1 MIPMEVLIAVLVAGA
16 VGGGVYLFGVRRG
29 RAVERA
35 ELNRQ
40 IHDTV
45 LQALEAMAMRTP
57 SDAVDAPAKLAEFR
71 NFARAQAIALRRGF
85 EESAATGQLTEDLA
99 AVATDLARDGLR
111 AQLVMAEIDD
121 QLSEARRAAVRDAT
135 REALRNTLKHAQTTQ
150 ATVRVEERDGG
161 IAVTTRDHGVGFDMA
176 ERQRGFGINESI
188 VARLTQVGGYADI
201 VSRPGGGTRVTVWV
215 PQK

>member
-1 MIPMEVLIAVLVAGA
+1 MEILIAALVAGA
-16 VGGGVYLFGVRRG
+16 LGVAAYLVGFRRG
-29 RAVERA
+29 RSAERA
-35 ELNRQ
+35 EFNRR

-57 SDAVDAPAKLAEFR
+57 SDVIDAPAKLAEFR
-71 NFARAQAIALRRGF
+71 NLARAQASVLRRGF
-85 EESAATGQLTEDLA
+85 QESPAGGRLSEDLA

-111 AQLVMAEIDD
+111 AQLVVAEIDD
-121 QLSEARRAAVRDAT
+121 QLSEARRKAIREAT

-176 ERQRGFGINESI
+176 ERPRGFGINESI

-201 VSRPGGGTRVTVWV
+201 VSRPGGGTRVTLWV
-215 PQK
+215 PR